1 MFLNKRAEE
10 AFINFVKQAKE
21 AMTGENQDYREIVNL
36 ILNKDFNSALA
47 RVKAMDEK
55 DKGSSTLFFN
65 SKEFKTLKDSERLSF
80 QESYNQIS
88 GISQEAK
95 KIKDENKEEELPEP
109 KETPENKESVD

>member
-10 AFINFVKQAKE
+10 AFINFVTQAKE

-65 SKEFKTLKDSERLSF
+65 SKRYAFNRF
-80 QESYNQIS
+80 
-88 GISQEAK
+88 
-95 KIKDENKEEELPEP
+95 
-109 KETPENKESVD
+109 